1 MTHRQIL
8 QAMSGLLLAMFVA
21 MLSSTIVTNA
31 LPRIVEELHGTQ
43 TGYTWVAAST
53 LLSMTASTPIWGKL
67 ADLFSKKLLMQLAL
81 GIYVAASMVAGL
93 SQSMGMLIGARVVQ
107 GIGVG
112 GVLALVQIV
121 MASMVSPRERGKY
134 SGYIGAVFALATVIG
149 PLVGG
154 VIVDSSIGWRGCFY
168 VGAPIAVVAFILLQA
183 TLHLPVVK
191 REAHIDYLG
200 AFFIIAGVSSLLIW
214 VTLAGQQFAWISWE
228 TSAMVIGGLAM
239 LAVATY
245 VEAKVARQPIIPLPL
260 FKDRTVALATVAS
273 IFIGFAMMGS
283 TYYTS
288 EYFQDSRGMSP
299 TMAGLMSICMVG
311 GLMVSSLV
319 VGRIITR
326 TGRWKKW
333 LVSGS
338 VLVVVGLA
346 LLGSIDG
353 FTNRIWIGV
362 FMAILGLGLGAT
374 NQNLVLAVQNN
385 ADQETVGAATAV
397 VSFFRSMGGAI
408 GVSAL
413 GAVLNSQVQHSVA
426 AGVPQLIGE
435 GKVTAGQVAALDQ
448 GVPDVQTLPD
458 GLRQLFEASFG
469 HAAGHL
475 FLIAAPF
482 ALMAFVAIA
491 LIKETRLRTSL
502 KRLDDAEIAPE
513 VAAELEIGA
522 LGQESPLALPG
533 VERLAGVESV
543 PGTELLP
550 GTEIVPEADKVAL
563 R

>member
-31 LPRIVEELHGTQ
+31 LPRIVEDLHGTQ

-112 GVLALVQIV
+112 GVLAMVQIV

-168 VGAPIAVVAFILLQA
+168 VGAPIAVVAFLLLQA

-214 VTLAGQQFAWISWE
+214 VTLAGQQFGWISWE
-228 TSAMVIGGLAM
+228 TFAMVIGGLVM
-239 LAVATY
+239 LGIATY

-260 FKDRTVALATVAS
+260 LKDRTVALATVAS

-333 LVSGS
+333 LIMGA
-338 VLVVVGLA
+338 VLVVIGLA
-346 LLGSIDG
+346 LLGTING
-353 FTNRIWIGV
+353 FTNRAWIGV

-385 ADQETVGAATAV
+385 ARQESVGAATAV

-426 AGVPQLIGE
+426 HGVPQLIGE
-435 GKVTAGQVAALDQ
+435 GKVTVGQVAALDQ

-469 HAAGHL
+469 QAAGHL

-482 ALMAFVAIA
+482 ALLALGAIV
-491 LIKETRLRTSL
+491 LIRETRLRTSL
-502 KRLDDAEIAPE
+502 KRLDDEEIAPE
-513 VAAELEIGA
+513 VAIELELGTLGEEPALATIAAGA
-522 LGQESPLALPG
+522 ESP
-533 VERLAGVESV
+533 V
-543 PGTELLP
+543 
-550 GTEIVPEADKVAL
+550 ADGGRVAL
-563 R
+563 S

>member
-31 LPRIVEELHGTQ
+31 LPRIVEDLHGTQ

-112 GVLALVQIV
+112 GVLAMVQIV

-168 VGAPIAVVAFILLQA
+168 VGAPIAVVAFLLLQA
-183 TLHLPVVK
+183 TLHLPVIK

-214 VTLAGQQFAWISWE
+214 VTLAGQQFGWISWE
-228 TSAMVIGGLAM
+228 TFAMVIGGLVM
-239 LAVATY
+239 LGIATY

-260 FKDRTVALATVAS
+260 LKDRTVALATVAS

-333 LVSGS
+333 LIMGA
-338 VLVVVGLA
+338 VLVVTGLA
-346 LLGSIDG
+346 LLGTING
-353 FTNRIWIGV
+353 FTNRAWIGV

-385 ADQETVGAATAV
+385 ARQESVGAATAV

-426 AGVPQLIGE
+426 HGVPQLIGE
-435 GKVTAGQVAALDQ
+435 GKVTVGQVAALDQ

-469 HAAGHL
+469 QAAGHL

-482 ALMAFVAIA
+482 ALLALAAIV
-491 LIKETRLRTSL
+491 LIRETRLRTSL
-502 KRLDDAEIAPE
+502 KRLDDEEIAPE
-513 VAAELEIGA
+513 VAVELELGTLGEEPALATIAAGA
-522 LGQESPLALPG
+522 ESP
-533 VERLAGVESV
+533 V
-543 PGTELLP
+543 
-550 GTEIVPEADKVAL
+550 ADGGRVAL
-563 R
+563 S